1 MYTAENQ
8 YYLNKL
14 NRVMNIGASANYEV
28 AYGIPGLWGRAMG
41 LMLLINAVFT
51 PYVLYLLFRLKKWN
65 WLIYFCILMIIAVF
79 VNSAIVAFFSLPGIL
94 SFSFIFLP
102 LVLYMYLLR
111 PKVSEWE
118 DLAEYDAK
126 IRRERMARRA

>member
-1 MYTAENQ
+1 MDTAENQ

-14 NRVMNIGASANYEV
+14 DRVMNFGASASYEV
-28 AYGIPGLWGRAMG
+28 AYGIPGLAGRAMG

-51 PYVLYLLFRLKKWN
+51 PYVLYLLFRLEKWS
-65 WLIYFCILMIIAVF
+65 WLIYFCILMIIAVA
-79 VNSAIVAFFSLPGIL
+79 VNSAIVAFFSLPGTL
-94 SFSFIFLP
+94 SFSLIFLS

-111 PKVSEWE
+111 PKVSEWQ

-126 IRRERMARRA
+126 IRSERMARKA